1 MEVPDLYFQFYEP
14 VRIAP
19 QKKSTFLPQQT
30 VNLKDW
36 THYYSVG
43 GVFTED
49 WRHEDVMVLLEA
61 VRPADLARFLQHEMD
76 VAPVEKVHV
85 SSSVI
90 LLTFLL

>member
-1 MEVPDLYFQFYEP
+1 M
-14 VRIAP
+14 
-19 QKKSTFLPQQT
+19 
-30 VNLKDW
+30 NLKEW

-43 GVFTED
+43 GVFTDD

-85 SSSVI
+85 S
-90 LLTFLL
+90 